1 VGERF
6 ETTVEVEGKTAT
18 YLPVPLDVP
27 ALFGRA
33 RPPVR
38 VTIGGHTYRSTVA
51 VYGGRYFLPLNRAN
65 RAAAGVAAGETV
77 TVELEA
83 DEEPRTVE
91 VPAVLEA
98 ALKDDPAAAAAFA
111 ELSYSHRKELAD
123 WIAGAKRKDTRDRR
137 VAKTIERL
145 TQL

>member
-1 VGERF
+1 
-6 ETTVEVEGKTAT
+6 
-18 YLPVPLDVP
+18 
-27 ALFGRA
+27 
-33 RPPVR
+33 
-38 VTIGGHTYRSTVA
+38 
-51 VYGGRYFLPLNRAN
+51 
-65 RAAAGVAAGETV
+65 VAAGETV

>member
-6 ETTVEVEGKTAT
+6 ETTVEVEGTSAT

-65 RAAAGVAAGETV
+65 RAAAGVAAGGTV

-98 ALKDDPAAAAAFA
+98 VLKDDPAAAAAFA